1 MFRFS
6 REQKRTSSKKPARAK
21 KLCFFEHLED
31 RTVLSGTPIG
41 TEQLVNTTVAGDQRL
56 AMIGSNPKAGQ
67 SVVVWA
73 SAGEDGSGDG
83 VYAQRYDLFGS
94 KVGSPFRVNTFT
106 SNNQTAP
113 AVAMDSLGS
122 FVVTWQ
128 STGQDGSGDGIYAR
142 SFGYDGTALTAEFR
156 VNTTTAGNQQA
167 PTIWMNDVGEYA
179 IAWQTASRDGSG
191 NAVAARVFRSTNTAV
206 GNDFQVNQFTAGNQQ
221 APSLGMDNTG
231 AFVVA
236 WQSAGQDGTGD
247 AIVARRYN
255 RDGVALANEF
265 VVNQFTTGNQ
275 SAPSVAS
282 NSNGSFVVA
291 WQSAGQDG
299 SGDAIVARQYDAAG
313 TALANEFVVNQ
324 FTVGNQSNPSAASD
338 AAGGFVIAWQ
348 SALQDGNSDAVVVRN
363 YTSAGVNLGPEIVVN
378 SFTTGAQNNPSVVI
392 DALGDYTLAWQ
403 SPGQETGGGTSLGAF
418 VRRYN
423 VANDA
428 PVMRQVPNQAID
440 VGGTVSFAAT
450 ARDADGSLDTLTY
463 SLLAGAPAGMTID
476 ATTGQVTW
484 NTSTGVAAGRYFAT
498 VRATDAAGAFD
509 TKKVAITLFSPG
521 ERTALDDYVNAID
534 PTYGWDIRSRVDG
547 DGFTKYN
554 IRLTSGT
561 WRTAAEVN
569 NPLWQHWLVLYVP
582 DVIRDNRAFL
592 FIDAGNTSATPPTTQ
607 IDPYAGPIAA
617 TAGLVMADLLTVPNQ
632 PLTFAGETSSRSE
645 DSIIAYSWRK
655 YLETGDPTWPVN
667 LAMTRAAMR
676 AMDAVMDFM
685 GSPVAGNA
693 DIDSFIV
700 AGASKRGWTTWL
712 ASATDPRVSFAI
724 PVVADLLN
732 MEQSFAHHYAYY
744 NGTFSAAVKDY
755 VNEGILDVNKFGTD
769 GINSLLSIVDPYT
782 YKNRLTLPKFMIY
795 ASGDEFFVPDSW
807 QFYYDD
813 LPGPK
818 WIRYIAN
825 TGHGISDPN
834 LLLDAFSIL
843 IGVSIGYQIPSYSFS
858 QLPDGTIEVQTS
870 SPVVQAKLW
879 QATNT
884 NAREFRNAVVG
895 NIFTSTPLTD
905 QGGGVYRGN
914 VPTPAQGW
922 TAYMVELSFQ
932 IPTGGLA
939 TVSTGVYIKGP
950 PTNRVP
956 VITSPPD
963 MTVNEGAFSLPFI
976 ATEPDPGQTLSYS
989 LDTGA
994 PAGLSINPTTGVLT
1008 GFWNDQLGL
1017 LPPVTV
1023 IVQDNGS
1030 PIIKYRDTFRI
1041 TVVNGAPTASVASTT
1056 TAVRGEVIPF
1066 TFSANDPSPVDQAA
1080 GFTYQIDWNGDGTV
1094 DQSLVGGSSINANY
1108 SFANL
1113 GSQNVRVRAIDK
1125 DGGVSDW
1132 STQTI
1137 NVNRS
1142 KTVQNPFNASLTDLW
1157 IVASDGDDAIIA
1169 GLGTVFNPL
1178 AGPNSVFVV
1187 DFNSAEPVEF
1197 FEGITGRIVV
1207 DLRNGNDIFSNFGIS
1222 VPVSVFGGDGD
1233 DTLVGTAYSDTLD
1246 GGNGSDW
1253 IFGSSDGSTGPDSI
1267 RGGDGIDLIFADEG
1281 NDTIDA
1287 GNGDDVVLAG
1297 GGDDSILGGQG
1308 RDLIIGG
1315 TGADTIRGG
1324 LGGDILIAG
1333 SLNPDN
1339 ELSETILDEWWSGDS
1354 YSNRVNHLLGLQP
1367 GGLNTGLM
1375 LPGENVLN
1383 DSSVDTVYGED
1394 DDDLFFVDLQMD
1406 LVPDLSGPEVAAD
1419 LSS

>member
-1 MFRFS
+1 MFGFS
-6 REQKRTSSKKPARAK
+6 RADIEQKKSRRPRRKQ
-21 KLCFFEHLED
+21 LCFFEHLED

-41 TEQLVNTTVAGDQRL
+41 VEQLVNTTVTGDQRF
-56 AMIGSNPKAGQ
+56 AIIGANAKAGQ

-73 SAGEDGSGDG
+73 SANEDGSGDG
-83 VYAQRYDLFGS
+83 VYAQRYDLFGN
-94 KVGSPFRVNTFT
+94 KVGNSFRVNTFT
-106 SNNQTAP
+106 SGNQTSP
-113 AVAMDSLGS
+113 AIAMDSLGS
-122 FVVTWQ
+122 FVVAWQ
-128 STGQDGSGDGIYAR
+128 SAGQDGSGDGIYAR
-142 SFGYDGTALTAEFR
+142 RFGYDGTPLTAEFR
-156 VNTTTAGNQQA
+156 VNSTVTGNQQA
-167 PTIWMNDVGEYA
+167 PAIAMNDVGEYA

-191 NAVAARVFRSTNTAV
+191 NAVAARVYRSTNAAA
-206 GNDFQVNQFTAGNQQ
+206 GSDFQVNQFSSGNQQ
-221 APSLGMDNTG
+221 SPAMGMDSTG
-231 AFVVA
+231 AFIVA
-236 WQSAGQDGTGD
+236 WQSAGQDSNGD

-255 RDGVALANEF
+255 RDGAALANEF
-265 VVNQFTTGNQ
+265 IVNQFTTANQ
-275 SAPSVAS
+275 SAPSLAS
-282 NSNGSFVVA
+282 NADGSFVVA

-299 SGDAIVARQYDAAG
+299 SGDAIVARQFDTSG
-313 TALANEFVVNQ
+313 TAIVNEFIVNQ
-324 FTVGNQSNPSAASD
+324 FTAGNQSNPSIATGAV
-338 AAGGFVIAWQ
+338 GGFVITWQ
-348 SALQDGNSDAVVVRN
+348 SALQDGNSDAVIVRN
-363 YTSAGVNLGPEIVVN
+363 YSTAGIDLGPEFVVN
-378 SFTTGAQNNPSVVI
+378 SFTTGAQNNPAVAIDSQGDFTVV
-392 DALGDYTLAWQ
+392 WQ

-440 VGGTVSFAAT
+440 VGGTVSFLAT

-463 SLLAGAPAGMTID
+463 SLLAGAPVGMTINP
-476 ATTGQVTW
+476 TTGQVTW
-484 NTSTGVAAGRYFAT
+484 DTSTGVAAGRYFAT
-498 VRATDAAGAFD
+498 VQATDAAGAFD
-509 TKKVAITLFSPG
+509 TKKVAITLFAPG
-521 ERTALDDYVNAID
+521 ERTALDDYVNAVD
-534 PTYGWDIRSRVDG
+534 PAYGWDIRSRVDG

-561 WRTAAEVN
+561 WRSAAEVN

-607 IDPYAGPIAA
+607 IDPYAGAVA
-617 TAGLVMADLLTVPNQ
+617 VASGLVMADLLTVPNQ
-632 PLTFAGETSSRSE
+632 PLTFAGETTSRSE

-700 AGASKRGWTTWL
+700 SGASKRGWTTWL

-879 QATNT
+879 QATNP

-914 VPTPAQGW
+914 VSTPAQGW

-963 MTVNEGAFSLPFI
+963 MSVSEGAFSLPFV
-976 ATEPDPGQTLSYS
+976 ATELDPGQTLTYS

-1008 GFWNDQLGL
+1008 GFFNDQLGL

-1030 PIIKYRDTFRI
+1030 PVIIYRDTFRI
-1041 TVVNGAPTASVASTT
+1041 TVVNAPPTASIDSPT
-1056 TAVRGEVIPF
+1056 TALRGEAIPF
-1066 TFSANDPSPVDQAA
+1066 TFSAVDPSPIDQSA
-1080 GFTYQIDWNGDGTV
+1080 GFTYQIDWNNDGTV
-1094 DQSLVGGSSINANY
+1094 DQTIVGGSSVNASY
-1108 SFANL
+1108 SFSNL
-1113 GSQNVRVRAIDK
+1113 GNAIVQVRAIDK
-1125 DGGVSDW
+1125 DGSVSSW
-1132 STQTI
+1132 STRSV
-1137 NVNRS
+1137 NVARS
-1142 KTVQNPFNASLTDLW
+1142 RTAPSPFNPSLTDLL
-1157 IVASDGDDAIIA
+1157 IVGSAGDEAIIA
-1169 GLGTVFNPL
+1169 GLGTVFSSTY
-1178 AGPNSVFVV
+1178 GPDSVFVV
-1187 DFNSAEPVEF
+1187 DFNSADPVEI
-1197 FEGITGRIVV
+1197 FEGITGRVIV
-1207 DLRNGNDIFSNFGIS
+1207 DLGNGNDIFNTFGLA
-1222 VPVSVFGGDGD
+1222 VPVSVFGGQGD
-1233 DTLVGTAYSDTLD
+1233 DTIVGSIYSDTLD
-1246 GGNGSDW
+1246 GGIGNDW
-1253 IFGSSDGSTGPDSI
+1253 IFGSSDGSSVPDLI
-1267 RGGDGIDLIFADEG
+1267 NGDDGIDVIIADEG
-1281 NDTIDA
+1281 NDTIDS
-1287 GNGDDVVLAG
+1287 GSGDDIVLGG
-1297 GGDDSILGGQG
+1297 GGDDSIVGGIG
-1308 RDLIIGG
+1308 RDLLVGG
-1315 TGADTIRGG
+1315 EGADTIFGG
-1324 LGGDILIAG
+1324 LGGDIIIAG
-1333 SLNPDN
+1333 SLNPDD
-1339 ELSETILDEWWSGDS
+1339 ELSETVLDEWWSAGS
-1354 YSNRVNHLLGLQP
+1354 YTSRVNHLLGTEA

-1375 LPGENVLN
+1375 LAGQNILN
-1383 DSSVDTVYGED
+1383 DASVDTVYGED
-1394 DDDLFFVDLQMD
+1394 DQDLFFIDLQADLAPDLTGNEVAVDL
-1406 LVPDLSGPEVAAD
+1406 
-1419 LSS
+1419 